1 MKIVRAA
8 IAAATAASVEGKK
21 GKGKSLNFSR
31 LTFHFELLVRAHICT
46 TIITTTAADV
56 QPHFAR
62 LRQQVYFVNFFAAL
76 T

>member
-8 IAAATAASVEGKK
+8 TSAATVEGKK

-31 LTFHFELLVRAHICT
+31 LTFHFEQLLRAHICT
-46 TIITTTAADV
+46 TDV

-62 LRQQVYFVNFFAAL
+62 LRQRKFIL
-76 T
+76 